1 MQHPNQNGSPAPE
14 AGRPAEMGFETT
26 YNPLLGVEELE
37 GWFPRIPR
45 DQPGV
50 ALVLQRDNQRPEVV
64 WPMASGSAD
73 PGPPF
78 RGRVRRVHSVDVS
91 DHHLRLTSDL
101 PSMGDA
107 HRYEATLHF
116 TCVVRR
122 PEEVVLHSIRDAGA
136 ALLPLLQETMRQVSR
151 RYQIEDSAGAEQAVR
166 AELQRR
172 EEDDGFHPAF
182 ALRRI
187 SVSLDLDS
195 TARLHAEEIRRQRHE
210 HRLADDTAGSQIRRA
225 EQFRR
230 LVEEG
235 DWGMLRLA
243 LAQDPGRLPQV
254 LQAMRNG
261 ADTRFQN
268 GFQALKF
275 LVENRVVGPEDIPQ
289 SLRELMGIDMTRML
303 PQPRKVGSTHP
314 PEPDGDDD

>member
-1 MQHPNQNGSPAPE
+1 MDQPGKNGSSAPD
-14 AGRPAEMGFETT
+14 AARPVETRFETT

-37 GWFPRIPR
+37 GLFPRIPR
-45 DQPGV
+45 DRPGV

-64 WPMASGSAD
+64 WPMASGSAV
-73 PGPPF
+73 PGPAF
-78 RGRVRRVHSVDVS
+78 RGRVRRAHSVDVS
-91 DHHLRLTSDL
+91 DHHLRLTCDL

-107 HRYEATLHF
+107 HRYEATLHC
-116 TCVVRR
+116 TCVVGR
-122 PEEVVLHSIRDAGA
+122 PEEVVLHSIKDVGA
-136 ALLPLLQETMRQVSR
+136 ALRPLLQEAMRQVSR
-151 RYQIEDSAGAEQAVR
+151 RYQIEDSAGAEQAVH

-172 EEDDGFHPAF
+172 EEDEGFHPAF
-182 ALRRI
+182 ALARI

-195 TARLHAEEIRRQRHE
+195 TARFHAEQVRKQRHE
-210 HRLADDTAGSQIRRA
+210 QRMADDAAGSQIRRA

-243 LAQDPGRLPQV
+243 LAQNIDRLPQV

-261 ADTRFQN
+261 ADARFQN
-268 GFQALKF
+268 GFQALRF

-289 SLRELMGIDMTRML
+289 SLRELMGIDTRML
-303 PQPRKVGSTHP
+303 PQPKKVGSARP
-314 PEPDGDDD
+314 PEPGDDDD